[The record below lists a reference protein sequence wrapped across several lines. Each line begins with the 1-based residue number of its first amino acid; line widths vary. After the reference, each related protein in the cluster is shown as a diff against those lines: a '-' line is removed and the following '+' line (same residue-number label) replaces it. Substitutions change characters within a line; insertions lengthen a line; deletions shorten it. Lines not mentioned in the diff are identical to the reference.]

1 MTVQIANTYYS
12 LQLLQ
17 WLEQYKG
24 ISEPRDKVKKSDAAA
39 NGSIYSPLKIVREF
53 MYNIVILLLLELPY
67 KSLPFKLLKSA
78 PALPGLRFQV
88 LF

>member
-24 ISEPRDKVKKSDAAA
+24 ISEPEPRDKVKKSDAAA
-39 NGSIYSPLKIVREF
+39 NGSIYSLLKLYGNLCI
-53 MYNIVILLLLELPY
+53 ILLLLELPY

-78 PALPGLRFQV
+78 LALPGLRFQV

>member
-39 NGSIYSPLKIVREF
+39 NGSIYSLLKLYGNLCI
-53 MYNIVILLLLELPY
+53 MLLLLELPY

-78 PALPGLRFQV
+78 LTLLGWGFRLNIF
-88 LF
+88 

>member
-39 NGSIYSPLKIVREF
+39 NGSIYPPLKLYGNLCI
-53 MYNIVILLLLELPY
+53 ILLLLLELPY

-78 PALPGLRFQV
+78 LALPGLRFQV